1 MEEVPKKFYL
11 AYKISQNIACME
23 IQKQRVLLFVKLDP
37 KKVAV
42 TNKIARDVTRI
53 GHYGTGNLELS
64 VRTSQDLD
72 LAKPL
77 LEQAYQK
84 VGG

>member
-1 MEEVPKKFYL
+1 
-11 AYKISQNIACME
+11 ME
-23 IQKQRVLLFVKLDP
+23 IQKQRVLLYVKLDP
-37 KKVAV
+37 KSVVV
-42 TNKIARDVTRI
+42 TNNIARDVTKI

-64 VRTSQDLD
+64 VRTSEDLD
-72 LAKPL
+72 IAKPF